1 MNIILK
7 NNNTLIF
14 DQFQFRC
21 SIGKKGSTK
30 NKIEGDKKTPKGIFQ
45 LGPIYYRGDRNKKPI
60 TKIKL
65 FRITKDMGWCDDV
78 NNSKYNKLI
87 KIEKKIKCEHMFRN
101 DQKYDFVILIKYNY
115 SNPIPGKGS
124 AIFIHCTNNF
134 KSTDGCIALN
144 KKDLLVLMK
153 LINKKTKIVIN

>member
-1 MNIILK
+1 
-7 NNNTLIF
+7 
-14 DQFQFRC
+14 
-21 SIGKKGSTK
+21 
-30 NKIEGDKKTPKGIFQ
+30 
-45 LGPIYYRGDRNKKPI
+45 
-60 TKIKL
+60 
-65 FRITKDMGWCDDV
+65 
-78 NNSKYNKLI
+78 
-87 KIEKKIKCEHMFRN
+87 MFRN